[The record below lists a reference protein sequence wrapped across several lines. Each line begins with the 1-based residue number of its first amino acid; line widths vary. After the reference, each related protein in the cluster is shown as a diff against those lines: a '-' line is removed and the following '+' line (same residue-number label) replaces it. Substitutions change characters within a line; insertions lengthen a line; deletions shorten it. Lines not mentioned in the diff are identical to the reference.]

1 MAAGAKLRES
11 GFAMKGR
18 VQMHRVSRYIL
29 STDAFRAL
37 YERRRL

>member
-11 GFAMKGR
+11 GFAMKS
-18 VQMHRVSRYIL
+18 HLPKHLISRYIL

-37 YERRRL
+37 YERRKL